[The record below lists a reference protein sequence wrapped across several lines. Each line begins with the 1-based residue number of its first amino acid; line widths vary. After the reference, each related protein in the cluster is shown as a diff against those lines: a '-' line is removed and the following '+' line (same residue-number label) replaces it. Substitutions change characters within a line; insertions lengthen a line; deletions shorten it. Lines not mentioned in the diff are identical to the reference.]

1 MCATE
6 ETETEEEGVDV
17 SISAATFPDENFRKY
32 VTEEFDENQNGIL
45 STEEIKKVTVINLN
59 KNNKDIKDLKGI
71 GNFYNLSIFYGSEIS
86 IREFNL
92 GENENLQVISISKCP
107 LENIDVSKNVKLRS
121 LTCSNC
127 NLEDIN
133 ISNNL

>member
-107 LENIDVSKNVKLRS
+107 LENIDVQMKVQFL
-121 LTCSNC
+121 LV
-127 NLEDIN
+127 
-133 ISNNL
+133 